1 MKKHVYIENWK
12 EEVKRL
18 LNLKYGKKNIDND
31 KMEQYIDKII
41 ADNLVN
47 PEADMVNNYSNVLVQ
62 SNLLEVIDFFTEKNL
77 IISPS
82 ATLFRQHDGTNPLVE
97 FISELKIL
105 RNVLKKK
112 RKVYDEFSSEWRHFN
127 LGQLNKK
134 LKLNILY
141 GSIGYPKFHF
151 HNIFL
156 AEATTFMGKN
166 IISSAAMGFE
176 NFIHDN
182 VLFNEETELYTY
194 INNISSEY
202 KKLYRRKVDLYSISD
217 IEITPAVVYKRLLTK
232 IAFNPSDLFKKN
244 IKRILSNRG
253 IEELTLLYY
262 KNNLDEF
269 NRQSYVMKI
278 LTKVINNTEDL
289 LVPEA
294 DKLRPDIKKL
304 VDHLWDLYRIFVFYN
319 YGVYDRIRKTL
330 YTKKKAVLYIDTD
343 SNFIGLDPWIT
354 FTRKFILNPVNN
366 MSNSD
371 NEDITI
377 SNIMIIFLSNV
388 VSDTLFTMAK
398 GSNIADD
405 EWAKIIAMKN
415 EFINKLMLFTQN
427 KKNYISLS
435 IIQEGKLL
443 YDEGSDVL
451 GTIDIKGLPFKKAT
465 TKSTVKKFFTEL
477 CETEIMRNVAI
488 DPEIIYMKLI
498 AFQKEIE
505 ESMRKGESTYYKQ
518 ASVHIIDAYKK
529 PYSISGVKSIMIWNA
544 LEPTAQI
551 DLPAEVDIIPILD
564 LSKKSNLDW
573 FESTYPEKFKLLEKE
588 ILLSDDERIRKMK
601 LNSIAKPRNSSIKV
615 EPWLR
620 DLIDTNK
627 ITNDT
632 LSLFSS
638 VMKALDVKILNG
650 TGKKEYYTNIVE
662 L

>member
-1 MKKHVYIENWK
+1 MKKHTYTELWK
-12 EEVKRL
+12 EEVRKL
-18 LNLKYGKKNIDND
+18 LILKYGKKNIDKE
-31 KMEQYIDKII
+31 KMEKYLDSILEK
-41 ADNLVN
+41 NLIN
-47 PEADMVNNYSNVLVQ
+47 PETDLVNNYQNVMVQ
-62 SNLLEVIDFFTEKNL
+62 SNLLDVIDFFTEKNL

-82 ATLFRQHDGTNPLVE
+82 STLFTQHDGSNPLVA
-97 FISELKIL
+97 FISELKVL
-105 RNVLKKK
+105 RNILKKK
-112 RKVYDEFSSEWRHFN
+112 RKEYDESSVEWRHYN

-141 GSIGYPKFHF
+141 GSIGYDKFHL

-166 IISSAAMGFE
+166 IISAAAMGFE

-182 VLFNEETELYTY
+182 ALFNEETELYTY
-194 INNISSEY
+194 INNIIDEH
-202 KKLYRRKVDLYSISD
+202 KKLYKGKIDLYSISD
-217 IEITPAVVYKRLLTK
+217 IEINPNVVYERLIQKT
-232 IAFNPSDLFKKN
+232 AFQPSDTFIKN
-244 IKRILSNRG
+244 IKQILNNRSVD
-253 IEELTLLYY
+253 ELTLLYF
-262 KNNLDEF
+262 KNNLMEF
-269 NRQSYVMKI
+269 NRQTYIMKI
-278 LTKVINNTEDL
+278 LSKIINGTDDL
-289 LVPEA
+289 LVPES
-294 DKLRPDIKKL
+294 DKLNSDTKSL
-304 VDHLWDLYRIFVFYN
+304 VAHLWDLYRIFVFYN
-319 YGVYDRIRKTL
+319 YGIYDRIRKTL
-330 YTKKKAVLYIDTD
+330 YTTKKSVLYIDTD
-343 SNFIGLDPWIT
+343 SNFIGLDPWVD
-354 FTRKFILNPVNN
+354 FVRKYILNSINN
-366 MSNSD
+366 MTNAD

-377 SNIMIIFLSNV
+377 ANIMIIFLSNV

-398 GSNIADD
+398 GLNIADD

-427 KKNYISLS
+427 KKNYLSLS
-435 IIQEGKLL
+435 IVQEGKLL
-443 YDEGSDVL
+443 YDDDGKL

-465 TKSTVKKFFTEL
+465 TKSTVKQFFTDL
-477 CETEIMRNVAI
+477 CEYEILRNKEI
-488 DPEIIYMKLI
+488 DPEIIYLKLI

-505 ESMRKGESTYYKQ
+505 ESMRRGESTYYKQ
-518 ASVHIIDAYKK
+518 ASVSIIQAYKK

-544 LEPTAQI
+544 LEPKYPI
-551 DLPAEVDIIPILD
+551 NLPAEVDIIPIID
-564 LSKKSNLDW
+564 LSRKSNLDW
-573 FESTYPEKFKLLEKE
+573 FEERYPEKFKLLEKE

-601 LNSIAKPRNSSIKV
+601 LNSIAKPRNSDIPV